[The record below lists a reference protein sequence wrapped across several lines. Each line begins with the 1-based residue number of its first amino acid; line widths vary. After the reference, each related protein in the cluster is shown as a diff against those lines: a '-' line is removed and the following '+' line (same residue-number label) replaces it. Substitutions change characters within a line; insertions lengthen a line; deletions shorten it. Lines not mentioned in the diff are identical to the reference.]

1 MRDFIQAISKDPV
14 SVPRLAVEKND
25 KTALPAIS
33 DAKEGEEEKDNEQK
47 KEGDECEVEK
57 TEGQEQKLAEEDGFA
72 PVEVD
77 DSPNDASVHQD
88 DAGKENDMDVPAMPE
103 GTHQEQQPVSAAA
116 ADSETLAE
124 AEVVTKA
131 EVAGDEGKPSA
142 ALETLEETQVVP
154 PAGETQKES
163 VQPPVQSM
171 SEPLLPKKKQ
181 TKGIAEMFMNQAAA
195 MSLEIQAKADELNSS
210 QLGLEPA
217 VPMPSD
223 VWGEESDGEDEKES
237 KKKDKKD
244 KKHKD
249 KEKDKKE
256 KKEKKEKKKDKK
268 SKHEDPSEENG
279 PCIAKPN
286 QKNLLKDG
294 EELSTSTS
302 SVKKRALPGE
312 DGVDEPLTPKSA
324 QPKTLAKAKAKAKAK
339 SASAKAAPKTAAQKA
354 KAKAKTFAMAK
365 NASRRRGAKKGE
377 E

>member
-256 KKEKKEKKKDKK
+256 KKEKK
-268 SKHEDPSEENG
+268 
-279 PCIAKPN
+279 
-286 QKNLLKDG
+286 
-294 EELSTSTS
+294 
-302 SVKKRALPGE
+302 
-312 DGVDEPLTPKSA
+312 
-324 QPKTLAKAKAKAKAK
+324 
-339 SASAKAAPKTAAQKA
+339 
-354 KAKAKTFAMAK
+354 
-365 NASRRRGAKKGE
+365 RRRKTRRQSTKTRVRRMDHALRNPTRRIC
-377 E
+377 